1 MSQLDLH
8 RKDCVIHLHKSIDFQ
23 TVLQSCMVNGTS
35 GQRPEFMHDK
45 RFKDLPS
52 KRKIFHEGLWRNIQ
66 HRESERRICEVPFW
80 RLAQRCPRAKVLGP
94 GQLIFADED
103 ALQ

>member
-1 MSQLDLH
+1 MD
-8 RKDCVIHLHKSIDFQ
+8 
-23 TVLQSCMVNGTS
+23 
-35 GQRPEFMHDK
+35 DK

-66 HRESERRICEVPFW
+66 YRESEGRICEVPFW
-80 RLAQRCPRAKVLGP
+80 CLAQRCPRAKVLGP